1 MSFNWKSLVSTVAP
15 VIGTA
20 LGGPF
25 GALASTVLCSVL
37 GIDTN
42 SEEAVVAQAMKN
54 ATPEQLM
61 ALQNAERQFKLD
73 MEKLGVDLA
82 KIDADD
88 RNSARLKES
97 TLTGWGKYATPLLG
111 SVVIAGFFG
120 TVGYVL
126 ADGLT
131 GLDSQAAMLVGS
143 LIGYVSA
150 KADQVVGYY
159 FGSSAGSKNKDQLLF
174 NSTSTGT
181 K

>member
-1 MSFNWKSLVSTVAP
+1 MAFDWKSLVSTVAP
-15 VIGTA
+15 MLGTA
-20 LGGPF
+20 LGSP
-25 GALASTVLCSVL
+25 LAGMAVSAICSVFGL
-37 GIDTN
+37 DTN
-42 SEEAVVAQAMKN
+42 SDEAVVAQAMRN
-54 ATPEQLM
+54 ATPEQLV

-82 KIDADD
+82 KIDAED
-88 RNSARLKES
+88 RNSARVKES

-120 TVGYVL
+120 TTGYVL
-126 ADGLT
+126 TNGLT

-159 FGSSAGSKNKDQLLF
+159 FGSSASGRNKDQLLF
-174 NSTSTGT
+174 NSTPTGS